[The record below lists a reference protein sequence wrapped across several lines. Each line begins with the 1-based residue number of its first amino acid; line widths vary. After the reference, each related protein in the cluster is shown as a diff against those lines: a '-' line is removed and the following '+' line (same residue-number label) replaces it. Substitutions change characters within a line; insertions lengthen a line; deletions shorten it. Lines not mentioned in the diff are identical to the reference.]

1 MKKTIFSLI
10 LLTFTLLAKPND
22 FSVIIDKPFNDALLD
37 ITQDYDRSISAV
49 GFSNK
54 FVKSNQNANQTYTNA
69 FDYLSSISEAFGA
82 QMHIVKVNPDGSVA
96 LSKSAKLAKF
106 NEAVALVKT
115 PSNGYFVGGYTLDGS
130 LIVLKA
136 DSNANLIFSKTFGT
150 SNYDR
155 MNNLIL
161 LSDGGVLAVG
171 SSVTS
176 RSENDNMFETGLGQ
190 NDIYLTRFSKNGR
203 RLWSKKYGTEYDDR
217 GIDAVEARDGS
228 IIVIATTSHD
238 KNKNITLMRINE
250 NGNKIWLKHYKS
262 EKTVTPHKIIRLRDN
277 NFLLS
282 LSQQNEMQKE
292 QIRLI
297 KFDLQKNIIL
307 DKFVNTT
314 YSSVLKDIK
323 EFSDSNVVAVGY
335 VRDSYNTDALTMILD
350 SELNMLHQE
359 HYGDDNF
366 DIFNAV
372 TILNNSQVAVAGIN
386 TSKDSQESNMWIVKL
401 NRDGTMAQ
409 LSSSSVNIYDD
420 LKKIFASE
428 IRNHKLIIKEDLTIE
443 FLDKNLYFNVGEYN
457 LNEKQKNFLATFSDK
472 LLPFMKKH
480 QNNVTSFEINGHTS
494 SEWGDTNFTNE
505 YLNNEKLSMNRA
517 YSTIS
522 YIFKR
527 QNAQTQRWFSKIIKG
542 SGFSSSKKVMFN
554 DTEDKEKS
562 RRVSFK
568 ILLK

>member
-1 MKKTIFSLI
+1 MKKTILSLI
-10 LLTFTLLAKPND
+10 LLTFTLLAKSND
-22 FSVIIDKPFNDALLD
+22 FSIIIDKPFNDVLLD
-37 ITQDYDRSISAV
+37 ITQDYDRGISAV
-49 GFSNK
+49 GFSNE
-54 FVKSNQNANQTYTNA
+54 FTKSTKNSSKTYTNA

-82 QMHIVKVNPDGSVA
+82 QMHIVKISQNGKLL
-96 LSKSAKLAKF
+96 LSKPAKLSKF
-106 NEAVALVKT
+106 NEAVALAKT

-130 LIVLKA
+130 LIIVKL
-136 DSNANLIFSKTFGT
+136 DSEANLIFSKVFGT

-171 SSVTS
+171 SAVTS
-176 RSENDNMFETGLGQ
+176 RSHNDNIFETGLGQ

-228 IIVIATTSHD
+228 IIVMATTSYD

-282 LSQQNEMQKE
+282 LSVQDEMQKE

-307 DKFVNTT
+307 DKYVSTT

-323 EFSDSNVVAVGY
+323 EFSDSNIIAVGY
-335 VRDSYNTDALTMILD
+335 VRDSYNTDALAMILD

-359 HYGDDNF
+359 HFGDDNY
-366 DIFNAV
+366 DVFNAA
-372 TILNNSQVAVAGIN
+372 TILHNSYVAVAGIN
-386 TSKDSQESNMWIVKL
+386 TAKDSQESNMWIVKL

-409 LSSSSVNIYDD
+409 LSSSSSSIYEN
-420 LKKIFASE
+420 LKKLFANE
-428 IRNHKLIIKEDLTIE
+428 ILQHKLTIKEDLTIE
-443 FLDKNLYFNVGEYN
+443 FSDKNLYFNAGKYS
-457 LNEKQKNFLATFSDK
+457 LNKQQKNFLANFSNK
-472 LLPFMKKH
+472 LLPFVKKY
-480 QNNVTSFEINGHTS
+480 QSNIETLEINGHTS
-494 SEWGDTNFTNE
+494 SEWGNTDFTNE

-527 QNAQTQRWFSKIIKG
+527 EEIPTQMWLAQVIRG
-542 SGFSSSKKVMFN
+542 SGYSSSKKIMFN
-554 DTEDKEKS
+554 EKEDRVKS

-568 ILLK
+568 LILK

>member
-1 MKKTIFSLI
+1 MKITLISL
-10 LLTFTLLAKPND
+10 LLLSLTLFAKPKD
-22 FSVIIDKPFNDALLD
+22 FSIIIDKPFNDALFD
-37 ITQDYDRSISAV
+37 ITEDYDRSISAV
-49 GFSNK
+49 GFSNE
-54 FVKSNQNANQTYTNA
+54 FTKSNKNSSKTYTNA

-82 QMHIVKVNPDGSVA
+82 QMHMIKLDGNGEVT
-96 LSKSAKLAKF
+96 LSKSAKLSKF
-106 NEAVALVKT
+106 NEAIALVKT

-130 LIVLKA
+130 LVVLKL
-136 DSNANLIFSKTFGT
+136 DSDANLIFSKTFGT

-171 SSVTS
+171 SAVTS
-176 RSENDNMFETGLGQ
+176 RSRNDDMFETGLGQ
-190 NDIYLTRFSKNGR
+190 NDIYLTRFSKNGK

-228 IIVIATTSHD
+228 IIVVATTSYG
-238 KNKNITLMRINE
+238 KNKNVTLMRINE

-262 EKTVTPHKIIRLRDN
+262 EATVTPYKIIRLRDN

-282 LSQQNEMQKE
+282 LSQQNAMQKE

-297 KFDLQKNIIL
+297 KFDLQKNVIL

-323 EFSDSNVVAVGY
+323 EFSDSNIIAVGY
-335 VRDSYNTDALTMILD
+335 VRDSYNTDALAMILD

-366 DIFNAV
+366 DVFNAV
-372 TILNNSQVAVAGIN
+372 SILHNSQVAVAGIN
-386 TSKDSQESNMWIVKL
+386 TSKHSQESNMWIVKL
-401 NRDGTMAQ
+401 NRDGTMA
-409 LSSSSVNIYDD
+409 LRSSNSTDIHGE
-420 LKKIFASE
+420 LKKVLKNE
-428 IRNHKLIIKEDLTIE
+428 IETQKLTIKENLTIE
-443 FLDKNLYFNVGEYN
+443 LSHKNLYFNIGEYK
-457 LNEKQKNFLATFSDK
+457 LNKKQEEFLNTLANK
-472 LLPFMKKH
+472 LLPFIKKH
-480 QNNVTSFEINGHTS
+480 QNSIDSFEINGHAS

-517 YSTIS
+517 YATIS
-522 YIFKR
+522 CLFK
-527 QNAQTQRWFSKIIKG
+527 QADNQTQVLLSKIIKG
-542 SGFSSSKKVMFN
+542 SGFSSSKKIMFN
-554 DTEDKEKS
+554 KKEDREKS

-568 ILLK
+568 IILK